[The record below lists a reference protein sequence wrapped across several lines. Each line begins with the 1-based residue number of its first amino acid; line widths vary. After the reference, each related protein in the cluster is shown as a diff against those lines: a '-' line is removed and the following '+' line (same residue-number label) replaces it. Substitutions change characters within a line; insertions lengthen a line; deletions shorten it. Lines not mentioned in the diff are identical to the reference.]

1 MAANMTDDLL
11 NDDMDFMLSRVAENI
26 SFFLIEIENFRGEG
40 KILMRHTHDTTFSEN
55 ILEFFKILEDGWGPY
70 IINILP
76 LVEGVMVDYHTRG
89 K

>member
-1 MAANMTDDLL
+1 
-11 NDDMDFMLSRVAENI
+11 
-26 SFFLIEIENFRGEG
+26 
-40 KILMRHTHDTTFSEN
+40 MRHTHDTTFSEN

-89 K
+89 KYHTGKRISPETKSRVIFFFQSVILFSRVWSSTINTLN